1 MRGTV
6 QHVAIAARNR
16 KITTSAYENSEIN
29 KKSPSN
35 IVTLTGS
42 KQTGAGTSGL
52 LRQGV
57 DIAFRSCC
65 GDEEDETLP
74 RGFCKKRS
82 ENIEMVTT
90 QALVTLKKTSKS
102 VDAKRPLAS
111 DTPTL

>member
-1 MRGTV
+1 MRGTA

-65 GDEEDETLP
+65 GAEEEETLP
-74 RGFCKKRS
+74 RGF
-82 ENIEMVTT
+82 
-90 QALVTLKKTSKS
+90 
-102 VDAKRPLAS
+102 AKRGAK
-111 DTPTL
+111 TLRW

>member
-42 KQTGAGTSGL
+42 KQTSAGASGL

-65 GDEEDETLP
+65 GAEEEDSSA
-74 RGFCKKRS
+74 GFCKKRS